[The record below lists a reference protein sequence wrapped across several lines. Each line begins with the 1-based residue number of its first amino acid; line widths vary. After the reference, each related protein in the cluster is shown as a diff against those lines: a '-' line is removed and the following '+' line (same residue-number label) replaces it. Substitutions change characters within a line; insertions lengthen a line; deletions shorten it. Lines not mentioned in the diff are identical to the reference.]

1 MEPLFPELV
10 SPSPPPLV
18 VRWVRLVATLDH
30 SGAVVAVQV
39 DAMTLEGSL
48 AMSRGF
54 WPPHG
59 RPGDPQPL
67 RTMLRFGQ
75 ELVMD

>member
-1 MEPLFPELV
+1 MEPLFPDDRLPEPNPV
-10 SPSPPPLV
+10 P
-18 VRWVRLVATLDH
+18 RWVRLVATLDH

-39 DAMTLEGSL
+39 DSVSVGGALL
-48 AMSRGF
+48 LSRGF
-54 WPPHG
+54 WPSSG
-59 RPGDPQPL
+59 RPGDAEPL